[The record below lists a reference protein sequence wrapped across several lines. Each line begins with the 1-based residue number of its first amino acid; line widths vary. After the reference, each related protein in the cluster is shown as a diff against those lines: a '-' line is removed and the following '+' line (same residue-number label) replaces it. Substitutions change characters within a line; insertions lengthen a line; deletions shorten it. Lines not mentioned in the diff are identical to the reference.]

1 MSTDTPRPERVT
13 LTDEERATILA
24 AVEAVEGECICEHD
38 ALADHDSAGCYAV
51 ASYFPLVRCDCK
63 RGHGAVSQRTFESV
77 VTAVEDTLAAREQAL
92 REEIGVIAADAL
104 TIAAALVRS
113 QGEERTH
120 VVDGQKRHLSTIAKG
135 IHQRLARI
143 ARGETR

>member
-1 MSTDTPRPERVT
+1 MNTDTPRPERAT
-13 LTDEERATILA
+13 LTAEERHKRAEEYAAFWWQRETGETDEWADLNAREREAVIENSYAETVVDWLA
-24 AVEAVEGECICEHD
+24 AH
-38 ALADHDSAGCYAV
+38 
-51 ASYFPLVRCDCK
+51 
-63 RGHGAVSQRTFESV
+63 
-77 VTAVEDTLAAREQAL
+77 EQAL